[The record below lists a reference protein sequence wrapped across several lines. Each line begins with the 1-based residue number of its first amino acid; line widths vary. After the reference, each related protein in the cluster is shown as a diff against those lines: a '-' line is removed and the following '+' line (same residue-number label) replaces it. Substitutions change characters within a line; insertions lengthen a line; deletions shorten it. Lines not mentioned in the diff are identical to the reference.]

1 MKDLSSSFKD
11 ITEEIKEYAWYK
23 ERPYSEADWKK
34 VKHYLFYT
42 KNETYLLVGYLR
54 DDIADTSYAV
64 YIIEC
69 SLEDIKN
76 EEIYRDIVEIAERH
90 IKDRTLYSTQGR
102 GNPNRIGTYGLVE
115 NDMVTIGY
123 ISSFSFHNWEIRN
136 IISSANSKSAYYSEM
151 FNWREFSK
159 QMDDIDKEAKNFRW
173 GMDPYVNLSKYLPM
187 RDMDLTFMA
196 LSNDEFA
203 KTQYMRYIRH
213 LHSEIQAQ
221 GALR

>member
-1 MKDLSSSFKD
+1 MNDLSSSFKD

-23 ERPYSEADWKK
+23 ERPYSEADWK
-34 VKHYLFYT
+34 
-42 KNETYLLVGYLR
+42 
-54 DDIADTSYAV
+54 
-64 YIIEC
+64 
-69 SLEDIKN
+69 
-76 EEIYRDIVEIAERH
+76 
-90 IKDRTLYSTQGR
+90 
-102 GNPNRIGTYGLVE
+102 
-115 NDMVTIGY
+115 
-123 ISSFSFHNWEIRN
+123 
-136 IISSANSKSAYYSEM
+136 
-151 FNWREFSK
+151 EFSK
-159 QMDDIDKEAKNFRW
+159 QMDDIDKEAKNYRW